1 LDDWSLTKSFGRAE
15 VVRGFRGIDT
25 FEMTEIGTLG
35 LIFIENSVDSAEF
48 SRKMDS

>member
-1 LDDWSLTKSFGRAE
+1 MTRSFGLVE
-15 VVRGFRGIDT
+15 VLRGFRGIDT
-25 FEMTEIGTLG
+25 FKMTEIGTIG